1 MSKFNNYLNKINEE
15 KTIINEGVDEV
26 INKMTKVLAVEFK
39 KFMSTNENLKKNV
52 RGLSKELKE
61 FNEKLKNDENFRK
74 NIEKILEQSS
84 SQSNNKKKLPLVE

>member
-26 INKMTKVLAVEFK
+26 INKMTKVLAAEFK
-39 KFMSTNENLKKNV
+39 KFMSTNENLKTNV